1 MLKNKRLLFL
11 LVLLV
16 TLGSVNAYAQMTDE
30 QIITYVSEGVAA
42 GSLRHF
48 KINS

>member
-16 TLGSVNAYAQMTDE
+16 TLGSVNAYAQN
-30 QIITYVSEGVAA
+30 A
-42 GSLRHF
+42 
-48 KINS
+48 KNNSPATSSYLFFIYF